1 MATGNL
7 RGALESFEQAT
18 LADRGNAVAWVDLAT
33 VQEALGDPKAA
44 LRSANRALQIAP
56 DFPPALVLKA
66 IGLSRLGKIPQALE
80 ILNQALAVAPGNETA
95 WLNKGVLLAR
105 DDRIEEAA
113 RCYAKAIEIDDG
125 YSLAWMNLGSALFA
139 LGKHA
144 EASECYGNVT
154 RLRPEAAEP
163 WFFRARARLAANDR
177 QGAQADVAR
186 ALALR
191 QDFPEA
197 LRLSAALG
205 GSA

>member
-1 MATGNL
+1 VASLGLASATHRARRAIDRGLSQMATGNL

-18 LADRGNAVAWVDLAT
+18 LADPGNAVAWVDLAT

-56 DFPPALVLKA
+56 DFPPALVL
-66 IGLSRLGKIPQALE
+66 
-80 ILNQALAVAPGNETA
+80 
-95 WLNKGVLLAR
+95 
-105 DDRIEEAA
+105 
-113 RCYAKAIEIDDG
+113 KAIEIDDG

-177 QGAQADVAR
+177 QGAQADIAR